1 MPVRIGSPGLST
13 LSALALGIPCSETT
27 NSAQFWVLPYISF
40 HLDFRRVEKRGR
52 ICGGTFVPH
61 LEQKPPHPFPLKNKN
76 LPVETRAASPQPFM
90 FQYVCRS
97 LIIRLPSMHAAP
109 TAVEECWLLSIFVDS
124 WPLSPTTAD
133 FYRFPVEFC
142 RLLSTF
148 ADFRLPVRPR
158 VFSCFTSTQESAI
171 CTAA

>member
-1 MPVRIGSPGLST
+1 MPVRNGSPGPST

-40 HLDFRRVEKRGR
+40 HLDCRRVEKRGR

-90 FQYVCRS
+90 FQYLCRS
-97 LIIRLPSMHAAP
+97 PMIRLHFMDYISTSCCYMYSSVGRRVNAKRLP
-109 TAVEECWLLSIFVDS
+109 
-124 WPLSPTTAD
+124 PLSGKTGRRSPEEKSRAHSIS
-133 FYRFPVEFC
+133 
-142 RLLSTF
+142 STG
-148 ADFRLPVRPR
+148 DR
-158 VFSCFTSTQESAI
+158 SGT
-171 CTAA
+171 

>member
-1 MPVRIGSPGLST
+1 MPVRIGSPGPST

-90 FQYVCRS
+90 FQYVRIPMKVISVPADRVQRS
-97 LIIRLPSMHAAP
+97 GL
-109 TAVEECWLLSIFVDS
+109 V
-124 WPLSPTTAD
+124 
-133 FYRFPVEFC
+133 
-142 RLLSTF
+142 
-148 ADFRLPVRPR
+148 
-158 VFSCFTSTQESAI
+158 
-171 CTAA
+171 

>member
-1 MPVRIGSPGLST
+1 MHVRIGSPGPST

-40 HLDFRRVEKRGR
+40 HLDWRRVEKRGR

-90 FQYVCRS
+90 FP
-97 LIIRLPSMHAAP
+97 I
-109 TAVEECWLLSIFVDS
+109 
-124 WPLSPTTAD
+124 
-133 FYRFPVEFC
+133 
-142 RLLSTF
+142 
-148 ADFRLPVRPR
+148 R
-158 VFSCFTSTQESAI
+158 VFSPMIPRHSLHGAPIPVERVLTPVDN
-171 CTAA
+171 